1 MTSKTRIH
9 SRLRAAESLL
19 AGALFGMLSL
29 LVVTSSTQPLPAHA
43 AAGDG
48 ITAYVSP
55 PLVQGPPSTFG
66 TSLETFESWTSCSSF
81 PASAL
86 GTFSGTCNRVTNGLA
101 YVWGGASSTSDL
113 PYVGGTPS
121 QFVVAS
127 GTQLTLTFA
136 NPAKYVGFWWSAG
149 STNNIVKL
157 YTADSGANP
166 AATFTT
172 TTINSILGASI
183 PSPYPGTATV
193 SAIDGSPYK
202 KGYYFGRPSDHTS
215 LTPTSF
221 SGQNNQSHAYLN
233 IFASGSIAFTKIE
246 FSGQN
251 FEFDNVAVSTT
262 PTTPTQ
268 NLVFIESVLGKTA
281 TFLANGGTGAMAAQ
295 TETSSA
301 NLAANSY
308 TRPGYTFAGWHTT
321 SSGAGGTSYANQ
333 ASFNFA
339 SDITLYAQWTIS
351 PLTVTYNTQGGSA
364 ISSGTTTIGTSVST
378 SPGTPIRDGYTFA
391 GWFIDPTGGTSLTF
405 PYTHART
412 TDFTLYAQW
421 TPIPVVTTTTTT
433 TLPIATA
440 TMPTTSPTLDAPRTA
455 VAGQPISVMAR
466 GFTPG
471 EKVILRV
478 GDNRTITLTANS
490 KGEVRLEFVLDS
502 AESGK
507 REVIASAATGGRI
520 VRREIRVTAPQSLPV
535 TGTNSASLAISAF
548 FVSLLG
554 FALLRRSRI
563 FRT

>member
-1 MTSKTRIH
+1 MTPKTRIH
-9 SRLRAAESLL
+9 SRPRAAKSLL
-19 AGALFGMLSL
+19 VGAVFGMLSL
-29 LVVTSSTQPLPAHA
+29 LAVTSSTQPLPARA

-66 TSLETFESWTSCSSF
+66 SSLETFESWTNCSSF
-81 PASAL
+81 PVSAL

-149 STNNIVKL
+149 SANNIVKL

-193 SAIDGSPYK
+193 SAINGSPYT

-251 FEFDNVAVSTT
+251 FEFDNVAVSTSSK
-262 PTTPTQ
+262 TPTQ

-321 SSGAGGTSYANQ
+321 SSGTGGTSYANQ
-333 ASFNFA
+333 SSFNFA
-339 SDITLYAQWTIS
+339 ADI
-351 PLTVTYNTQGGSA
+351 
-364 ISSGTTTIGTSVST
+364 
-378 SPGTPIRDGYTFA
+378 
-391 GWFIDPTGGTSLTF
+391 
-405 PYTHART
+405 
-412 TDFTLYAQW
+412 TLYAQW
-421 TPIPVVTTTTTT
+421 TPIPVVTTTTT
-433 TLPIATA
+433 LPIAAT
-440 TMPTTSPTLDAPRTA
+440 TMPTTSPSLDAPRTA
-455 VAGQPISVMAR
+455 TAGQSISVTAR

-471 EKVILRV
+471 EKVVLRV

-520 VRREIRVTAPQSLPV
+520 VRREIRVTAPHTLPV
-535 TGTNSASLAISAF
+535 TGTNSASLVISAF
-548 FVSLLG
+548 FISLLG
-554 FALLRRSRI
+554 FALLRRRRV
-563 FRT
+563 FPT